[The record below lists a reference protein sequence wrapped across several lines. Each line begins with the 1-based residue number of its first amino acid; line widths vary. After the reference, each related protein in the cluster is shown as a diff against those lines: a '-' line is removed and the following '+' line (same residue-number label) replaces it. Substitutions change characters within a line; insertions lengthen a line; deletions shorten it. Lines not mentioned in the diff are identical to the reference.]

1 MAPNFPSYIS
11 ASDGEYVNEV
21 QINWSGVD
29 AVDDYKIYRDGAW
42 MGIVPADQ
50 LEYTDIIAETD
61 VVYEYCIEAV
71 NDCGD
76 SAWQCDTG
84 YTVSPG
90 GDVNADGSID
100 VLDIVV
106 VVNIILEIYDPSD
119 DEFSAADMNSDG
131 VVDVL
136 DIVTLVNAILG
147 D

>member
-1 MAPNFPSYIS
+1 M
-11 ASDGEYVNEV
+11 G
-21 QINWSGVD
+21 GD
-29 AVDDYKIYRDGAW
+29 ATDDYKIYRDGAW
-42 MGIVPADQ
+42 MGIVPSDQ
-50 LEYTDIIAETD
+50 LEYTDIVAEAD

-76 SAWQCDTG
+76 SPWQCDTG
-84 YTVSPG
+84 YTAVPA

-106 VVNIILEIYDPSD
+106 VVNIITETHEPSD
-119 DEFSAADMNSDG
+119 EEFSAADMNSDG

-136 DIVTLVNAILG
+136 DIVILVNAILG